1 MGNGASIRIYHD
13 DWLPN
18 PHSRKVIS
26 PPDFFG
32 NDAQV
37 LVLIDHNKRCWIE
50 DVVDNTFLPH
60 EVALI
65 KAIPLSL
72 EDCEDKLF
80 WSRSS
85 NGVYSVKSGYKLIME
100 SEMKDNP
107 TTSNLSLTKK
117 VWKGI
122 WSLQIPNRVKT
133 LMWRAGSDALPTKV
147 NLRKRR
153 LLIDDSCPH
162 CNLDKETSLHA
173 LWSCPSLNS
182 IWKVHFGWL
191 IKEAV
196 NYTSLLDIIQLCQE
210 KSNRSELFAITASMI
225 WSHRNQI

>member
-1 MGNGASIRIYHD
+1 MGGMGFKELQKFNDAMLAKQVWRLMENKDMLFHRFFKSKFFPNRSILEAKEGNGSLAWKSILKGRVVIEKGMQWRVGNGASIRIYHD

-18 PHSRKVIS
+18 AHSRKVIS

-50 DVVDNTFLPH
+50 EVVDNTFLPH

-85 NGVYSVKSGYKLIME
+85 NGVYSVKSGYKLIIE

-122 WSLQIPNRVKT
+122 GVYGFQI
-133 LMWRAGSDALPTKV
+133 
-147 NLRKRR
+147 
-153 LLIDDSCPH
+153 
-162 CNLDKETSLHA
+162 E
-173 LWSCPSLNS
+173 
-182 IWKVHFGWL
+182 
-191 IKEAV
+191 
-196 NYTSLLDIIQLCQE
+196 
-210 KSNRSELFAITASMI
+210 
-225 WSHRNQI
+225 